1 MVNIEHDIIL
11 NVVKDVLERSIGET
25 ASHVLYDYI
34 RKKYGMKLKDA
45 VKNPKIFLKILR
57 DIFGVG
63 AEKIEYLIL
72 KDLENVFSEEIN
84 LNLREK
90 RLLQAE
96 FEELSMYLKLFNNG
110 FTEYESRIYTALILF
125 GKMNARKLSMITKI
139 PRTKIYNAINRLIEL
154 NYVRERKENGV
165 SYFIPEDPEK
175 VLGPFLDTIR
185 SRLKICEDILNRLSY
200 YYGQKFSKLGTFENI
215 SVIEIPQE

>member
-72 KDLENVFSEEIN
+72 KDLENLFSEEIN

-125 GKMNARKLSMITKI
+125 GKMKARRLSMITKI
-139 PRTKIYNAINRLIEL
+139 PRTKIYNAVNRLIEL

-185 SRLKICEDILNRLSY
+185 SRLKICEDILSRLSY
-200 YYGQKFSKLGTFENI
+200 YYTQKFSKLGTFENI
-215 SVIEIPQE
+215 SVIELPQE